1 MAAAAAAAADAD
13 DVVVVGGSSNSA
25 VVQAQTMAAGHLQ
38 KEEHEALLALRA
50 AVTLESG
57 LEYDEPPK
65 QFFPSRHFLGAA
77 LLRHHALA
85 VATATTG
92 DGDGR
97 QGGQE
102 LVQQAVEWAEDA
114 VTVYEAALTEF
125 PANGWAWTGLALA
138 YAALPAGQAAHAAAA
153 ERYRQKAQEAWVR
166 ADVVLL
172 DSATITLPAARLSP
186 EAAAAAAADQQ
197 ARGSALF
204 GMSWGWW
211 ALFFTIVCG
220 VWWWWLKKARMG
232 GGGPSGGDME
242 LLHKRERDGATIS
255 PPPRPCFPRSLSR
268 YVCRSFARRS
278 CSPCFYCVVGGNPV
292 VRSEV
297 AR

>member
-1 MAAAAAAAADAD
+1 M
-13 DVVVVGGSSNSA
+13 
-25 VVQAQTMAAGHLQ
+25 
-38 KEEHEALLALRA
+38 
-50 AVTLESG
+50 
-57 LEYDEPPK
+57 
-65 QFFPSRHFLGAA
+65 
-77 LLRHHALA
+77 
-85 VATATTG
+85 
-92 DGDGR
+92 
-97 QGGQE
+97 
-102 LVQQAVEWAEDA
+102 QQAVEWAVDA

-138 YAALPAGQAAHAAAA
+138 YTALPGQAAHAAAA
-153 ERYRQKAQEAWVR
+153 DRYRQKAQEAWVR

-211 ALFFTIVCG
+211 ALFFTIIVCG

-242 LLHKRERDGATIS
+242 LLRKRERDGATIS
-255 PPPRPCFPRSLSR
+255 PSPALFPPLSVLLCMPLFCSALLLSLLLLR
-268 YVCRSFARRS
+268 RWWRS
-278 CSPCFYCVVGGNPV
+278 CCPE
-292 VRSEV
+292 RSSEI
-297 AR
+297 AD